1 MASTPWHLLTSS
13 ATIMVTPWTTDPS
26 GIPYGD
32 DPTSNP
38 VIACMM
44 QPLSANDALAYGRD
58 TTTEVYDLF
67 LAPTTTT
74 GIAWDCSPKD
84 QITVDSVSYRI
95 AGKPKNLCNL
105 GVLKHLV
112 IEKDTN

>member
-1 MASTPWHLLTSS
+1 MASTPWHLLTSTANIS
-13 ATIMVTPWTTDPS
+13 ITPWVQSDAA
-26 GIPYGD
+26 IAYAD
-32 DPTSNP
+32 DATSNP
-38 VIACMM
+38 VVMCMM

-67 LAPTTTT
+67 LAPTTTA
-74 GIAWDCSPKD
+74 GAAWDCSPKD
-84 QITVDSVSYRI
+84 QITVDSVAYRI